1 MNPTHTF
8 PPPHRERGR
17 SLKPYPSLSRSLLVE
32 GLRLGRSVGCMWAG
46 AGRACCRSS
55 SFPSQ
60 EDRLRQVSPAF
71 PIACFCFH
79 SDKVS

>member
-1 MNPTHTF
+1 MNPTHT
-8 PPPHRERGR
+8 ERGR

-60 EDRLRQVSPAF
+60 ED
-71 PIACFCFH
+71 
-79 SDKVS
+79 